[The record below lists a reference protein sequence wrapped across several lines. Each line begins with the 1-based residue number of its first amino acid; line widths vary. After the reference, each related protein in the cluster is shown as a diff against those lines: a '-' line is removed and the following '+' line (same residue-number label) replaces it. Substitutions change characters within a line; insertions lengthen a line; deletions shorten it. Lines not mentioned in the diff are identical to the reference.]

1 MFSHL
6 LLPLRNVLRN
16 RRRTLVTLIT
26 LAIGEIAMLLFGGYS
41 NAVVNGVQTGVVRQ
55 AGHLQIQRKNYFS
68 IGTGAPAEY
77 GIANYN
83 KLMQQ
88 LGEDPELKPQIRVLT
103 PLLQVQGIAGN
114 FGQGVSRTIS
124 GNGYIPKEQNVM
136 RVWNEYQFPDHPKP
150 VALPEGQTDVVS
162 LGIGV
167 ARSLR
172 LCTALNVPNCRDIAV
187 TEKAGSATAASAPDD
202 IAALA
207 EQESKQ
213 QRSSNSSGVRLDV
226 LAAAANGAPNVINAR
241 VAAAESL
248 GVKEIDDSYLAMP
261 LEMAQQLVYGR
272 DSNPEVTS
280 IVVQLHSTQQIEQV
294 RARINQLIKENKWD
308 LEVLDYAELYPA
320 FVQIKG
326 LFTSIFGFVSMLIG
340 VVVLFSVA
348 NTMSAAVMERTVEI
362 GTLRSMGLRRSGI
375 AKQFMTE
382 GFLIGIIGTGIGCAL
397 AMLCAWAINS
407 SGLTWTPPNSIDAI
421 PLVVHVFN
429 SPNLILGSVLGLLIL
444 AASSSVLPAYR
455 AARIPVVEALRHV

>member
-1 MFSHL
+1 MFSQL
-6 LLPLRNVLRN
+6 LLPLRNVVRN

-26 LAIGEIAMLLFGGYS
+26 LAIGEIALLLFGGYS

-77 GIANYN
+77 GIADYT
-83 KLMQQ
+83 KLIKQ
-88 LGEDPELKPQIRVLT
+88 LALDEELKPMVRVLT

-114 FGQGVSRTIS
+114 FGQSVTRTIS
-124 GNGYIPKEQNVM
+124 GNGYIPQEQNQM

-172 LCTALNVPNCRDIAV
+172 LCGALNVPHCTDIPIAPKV
-187 TEKAGSATAASAPDD
+187 GGESAPDD
-202 IAALA
+202 IAALS
-207 EQESKQ
+207 ERESSRRDTDASK
-213 QRSSNSSGVRLDV
+213 GVRLDV
-226 LAAAANGAPNVINAR
+226 LVASANGAPNVMNAR

-261 LEMAQQLVYGR
+261 LNMAQQLVYGR
-272 DSNPEVTS
+272 DRDPEVTS
-280 IVVQLHSTQQIEQV
+280 LVLQLHSTQQLEQA
-294 RARINQLIKENKWD
+294 RRRINQLIAENKWD

-320 FVQIKG
+320 FGQIKG
-326 LFTSIFGFVSMLIG
+326 LFMSIFGFVSMLIG

-382 GFLIGIIGTGIGCAL
+382 GFLIGTIGTGIGCAL
-397 AMLCAWAINS
+397 ALLCAWAINS
-407 SGLTWTPPNSIDAI
+407 AGLTWTPPNSIDQI

-429 SPNLILGSVLGLLIL
+429 SPNLIISSVLGLLIL
-444 AASSSVLPAYR
+444 AVTSSLLPAYR